1 LACNGDLCFGD
12 DLDCLAALKETKTL
26 KGIMR
31 TIIVIIIK
39 EFNQLKRDPRLRAT
53 IIIAPILQLLLM
65 GYAATTDVN
74 NISLAICDL
83 DKSAMSREFIRSFI
97 SSGYFT
103 IERNVNEYNQL
114 DAMIDKGNVQC
125 AIIIPPKFE
134 EYVAAGKSA
143 PVQML
148 VDGSDGYTAGIALGY
163 AGQIAGAYNQHIM
176 QQSIERGGAKPN
188 IGSVNSDTRVWYNP
202 ELKSKNFMIPGIVA
216 MILLLTTGMLTAM
229 AIVKEREIG
238 TLEQLIVTPIKPYQ
252 LIIGKLVPFIM
263 VGFLDVIIV
272 MVVGRFWFDVPIRG
286 SILLLFFC
294 SGIFLLSSLGIGL
307 FVSTVSHSQQ
317 QAAMTMQ
324 FFIFIPF
331 LYLSGFT
338 FPIENM
344 PRAIQYITYI
354 IPLRYFLDIV
364 RDIFLKGDGIVN
376 LWPDMLAMFVIGAIL
391 LVLSTMR
398 FHKKLE

>member
-1 LACNGDLCFGD
+1 
-12 DLDCLAALKETKTL
+12 
-26 KGIMR
+26 MR
-31 TIIVIIIK
+31 TIIFIIIK

-83 DKSAMSREFIRSFI
+83 DKSVTSREFARSFV

-103 IERNVNEYNQL
+103 VEQNVNEYNKL
-114 DAMIDKGNVQC
+114 DAMIDKGSIQV
-125 AIIIPPKFE
+125 ALVIPPNFE
-134 EYVAAGKSA
+134 KDVAAQKSS
-143 PVQML
+143 PVQLL
-148 VDGSDGYTAGIALGY
+148 VDGSDGYTAGIALSY
-163 AGQIAGAYNQHIM
+163 AGQIAGAYNQRVMKQIFD
-176 QQSIERGGAKPN
+176 RGAIKPT

-202 ELKSKNFMIPGIVA
+202 ELKSRNFMIPGIVA
-216 MILLLTTGMLTAM
+216 LILLITTGMLTAM
-229 AIVKEREIG
+229 AIVKEREVG
-238 TLEQLIVTPIKPYQ
+238 TLEQLIVTPIKPWQ
-252 LIIGKLVPFIM
+252 LIVGKLVPFIII
-263 VGFLDVIIV
+263 GFIDVLIV
-272 MVVGRFWFDVPIRG
+272 VVVGRFWFDVPIRG

-294 SGIFLLSSLGIGL
+294 SGVFLLSSLGIGL

-338 FPIENM
+338 FPVENM
-344 PRAIQYITYI
+344 PRIIQYITYA

-364 RDIFLKGDGIVN
+364 RGIFLKGDGFMN
-376 LWPDMLAMFVIGAIL
+376 LWPQILAMFIIGVVL
-391 LVLSTMR
+391 LLSSTMR

>member
-1 LACNGDLCFGD
+1 M
-12 DLDCLAALKETKTL
+12 K
-26 KGIMR
+26 
-31 TIIVIIIK
+31 TIIFIIIK

-74 NISLAICDL
+74 NISLAVCDL
-83 DKSAMSREFIRSFI
+83 DKSVTSREFIRSFV

-103 IERNVNEYNQL
+103 VERDINEYKN
-114 DAMIDKGNVQC
+114 IDKYIDNGSIQV
-125 AIIIPPKFE
+125 AIVIPPKFGTD
-134 EYVAAGKSA
+134 VAAGKSA

-163 AGQIAGAYNQHIM
+163 AGQIAGAYNQQIF
-176 QQSIERGGAKPN
+176 QRTIDRTGVKPN
-188 IGSVNSDTRVWYNP
+188 FGSVNSDIRVWYNP

-216 MILLLTTGMLTAM
+216 MLLLLITGMLTAM
-229 AIVKEREIG
+229 AIVKEREVG
-238 TLEQLIVTPIKPYQ
+238 TLEQLIVTPIKPWQ
-252 LIIGKLVPFIM
+252 LIIGKLVPFVLI
-263 VGFLDVIIV
+263 GIFDVILV
-272 MVVGRFWFDVPIRG
+272 LTVGRFWFNVPMRG
-286 SILLLFFC
+286 NILFLFFC
-294 SGIFLLSSLGIGL
+294 GGVFLLSSLGIGL

-338 FPIENM
+338 FPIDNM
-344 PRAIQYITYI
+344 PRWVQYITYA
-354 IPLRYFLDIV
+354 IPLRYFLEIV
-364 RDIFLKGDGIVN
+364 RGIFLKGDGFVN
-376 LWPDMLAMFVIGAIL
+376 LWREILAMFGIGVVML
-391 LVLSTMR
+391 TLSMIR

>member
-1 LACNGDLCFGD
+1 
-12 DLDCLAALKETKTL
+12 
-26 KGIMR
+26 MR
-31 TIIVIIIK
+31 TIYCIIVK

-74 NISLAICDL
+74 NISLGICDL
-83 DKSAMSREFIRSFI
+83 DKSVTSREFIRSFV

-114 DAMIDKGNVQC
+114 DGLIDKGTLQC
-125 AIIIPPKFE
+125 ALVIPPNFE
-134 EYVAAGKSA
+134 KDVSAGKSA

-163 AGQIAGAYNQHIM
+163 AGQIAGAYNQQVM
-176 QQSIERGGAKPN
+176 QRTIDRGATKPN
-188 IGSVNSDTRVWYNP
+188 IGSVTNDTRVWYNP

-229 AIVKEREIG
+229 AIVKEREVG

-252 LIIGKLVPFIM
+252 LIIGKLVPFIL

-344 PRAIQYITYI
+344 PRAIRYLTYP
-354 IPLRYFLDIV
+354 IPLRYFLEIV
-364 RDIFLKGDGIVN
+364 RGIFLKGDGIVN
-376 LWPDMLAMFVIGAIL
+376 LWPDMLAMFLIGATL
-391 LVLSTMR
+391 LILSTMR

>member
-1 LACNGDLCFGD
+1 
-12 DLDCLAALKETKTL
+12 
-26 KGIMR
+26 MR
-31 TIIVIIIK
+31 IIWCIIIK

-74 NISLAICDL
+74 NISLAVCDL
-83 DKSAMSREFIRSFI
+83 DKSVTSREFTRSFV

-103 IERNVNEYNQL
+103 VERNVNEYNSL
-114 DAMIDKGNVQC
+114 DKLIDNGTVQV
-125 AIIIPPKFE
+125 ALVIPPNFGAFVE
-134 EYVAAGKSA
+134 AQKSA
-143 PVQML
+143 PVQLL

-163 AGQIAGAYNQHIM
+163 AGQIAGAYNQHIL
-176 QQSIERGGAKPN
+176 QQTISRTGVKPN
-188 IGSVNSDTRVWYNP
+188 IGSVNSDIRVWYNP

-216 MILLLTTGMLTAM
+216 MLLLITTGMLTAM
-229 AIVKEREIG
+229 AIVKEREVG
-238 TLEQLIVTPIKPYQ
+238 TLEQLIVTPIKPWQ
-252 LIIGKLVPFIM
+252 LILGKLVPFVI
-263 VGFLDVIIV
+263 VGIIDVILV
-272 MVVGRFWFDVPIRG
+272 LTVGRFWFDVPVRG
-286 SILLLFFC
+286 SVPFLFFC
-294 SGIFLLSSLGIGL
+294 GGIFLLSSLGIGL

-344 PRAIQYITYI
+344 PRAIQYLTYA
-354 IPLRYFLDIV
+354 IPLRYFLEIV
-364 RDIFLKGDGIVN
+364 RGIFLKGDGFMN
-376 LWPDMLAMFVIGAIL
+376 LWPQILAMFIIGVVTL
-391 LVLSTMR
+391 TLSMMR

>member
-1 LACNGDLCFGD
+1 M
-12 DLDCLAALKETKTL
+12 KT
-26 KGIMR
+26 IFF
-31 TIIVIIIK
+31 IIIK

-74 NISLAICDL
+74 NISLAVCDL
-83 DKSAMSREFIRSFI
+83 DKSATSREFVRSFV

-103 IERNVNEYNQL
+103 IERDVNEYKS
-114 DAMIDKGNVQC
+114 IDKLIDNGTIQV
-125 AIIIPPKFE
+125 ALVIPPKFGGDVE
-134 EYVAAGKSA
+134 AGRSA

-163 AGQIAGAYNQHIM
+163 AGQIAGAYNQQVM
-176 QQSIERGGAKPN
+176 QRTISKSGIKPEFP
-188 IGSVNSDTRVWYNP
+188 SVKSDTRVWYNP

-216 MILLLTTGMLTAM
+216 MLLLLVTGMLTAM
-229 AIVKEREIG
+229 AIVKEREVG
-238 TLEQLIVTPIKPYQ
+238 TLEQLIVTPIKSWQ
-252 LIIGKLVPFIM
+252 LILGKLVPFVLI
-263 VGFLDVIIV
+263 GIFDVILV
-272 MVVGRFWFDVPIRG
+272 LTVGRFWFNVPMRG
-286 SILLLFFC
+286 NIFFLFF
-294 SGIFLLSSLGIGL
+294 SGGIFLLSSLGIGL

-344 PRAIQYITYI
+344 PQWVQYLTYA
-354 IPLRYFLDIV
+354 IPLRYFLEIV
-364 RDIFLKGDGIVN
+364 RGIFLKGDGFMN
-376 LWPDMLAMFVIGAIL
+376 LWPELAAMFGIGVL
-391 LVLSTMR
+391 LLTASTLR

>member
-1 LACNGDLCFGD
+1 
-12 DLDCLAALKETKTL
+12 
-26 KGIMR
+26 MR
-31 TIIVIIIK
+31 TIIFIIIK

-83 DKSAMSREFIRSFI
+83 DKSVTSREFIRSFV

-103 IERNVNEYNQL
+103 VEYNVNDYNQL
-114 DAMIDKGNVQC
+114 DRLIDKGSAQV
-125 AIIIPPKFE
+125 ALVIPPKFA
-134 EYVAAGKSA
+134 EYVAAQKSA
-143 PVQML
+143 PVQMI

-176 QQSIERGGAKPN
+176 QQTIDRGGVKPN
-188 IGSVNSDTRVWYNP
+188 FGSVNSDVRVWYNP

-229 AIVKEREIG
+229 AIVKEREVG
-238 TLEQLIVTPIKPYQ
+238 TLEQLIVTPIKPWQ
-252 LIIGKLVPFIM
+252 LIIGKLVPFIL

-272 MVVGRFWFDVPIRG
+272 MVVGRFWFDIPIRG
-286 SILLLFFC
+286 SIWLLFFC

-344 PRAIQYITYI
+344 PRIIQYTTFI

-364 RDIFLKGDGIVN
+364 RGIFLKGDGMIN

-391 LVLSTMR
+391 LILSTMR

>member
-1 LACNGDLCFGD
+1 
-12 DLDCLAALKETKTL
+12 
-26 KGIMR
+26 MR
-31 TIIVIIIK
+31 TIIFIIIK

-74 NISLAICDL
+74 NISLAVCDL
-83 DKSAMSREFIRSFI
+83 DKSVTSREFIRSFV

-103 IERNVNEYNQL
+103 IEYNLNDYNQIDKL
-114 DAMIDKGNVQC
+114 IDKGSAQV
-125 AIIIPPKFE
+125 ALVIPPKFE

-148 VDGSDGYTAGIALGY
+148 VDGADGYTAGIALGY
-163 AGQIAGAYNQHIM
+163 AAQIAGAYNQHIL
-176 QQSIERGGAKPN
+176 QQTIERGAVKPN
-188 IGSVNSDTRVWYNP
+188 FGSVNSDVRVWYNP

-229 AIVKEREIG
+229 AIVKEREVG
-238 TLEQLIVTPIKPYQ
+238 TLEQLIVTPIKPWQ
-252 LIIGKLVPFIM
+252 LIIGKLVPFIL

-286 SILLLFFC
+286 SIFLLFFC

-344 PRAIQYITYI
+344 PRSIQYLTYG

-364 RDIFLKGDGIVN
+364 RGIFLKGDGIVN
-376 LWPDMLAMFVIGAIL
+376 LWPEMLAMFIIGVVL

>member
-1 LACNGDLCFGD
+1 M
-12 DLDCLAALKETKTL
+12 K
-26 KGIMR
+26 
-31 TIIVIIIK
+31 TIIFIVIK

-74 NISLAICDL
+74 NISLAVCDL
-83 DKSAMSREFIRSFI
+83 DKSVTSREFVRSFV

-103 IERNVNEYNQL
+103 IERDVNEYKSL
-114 DAMIDKGNVQC
+114 DNLIDNGAVQV
-125 AIIIPPKFE
+125 AIVIPPNFGGD
-134 EYVAAGKSA
+134 VAGGKSA

-163 AGQIAGAYNQHIM
+163 AGQIAGAYNQKIF
-176 QQSIERGGAKPN
+176 QKTIDRSGIKPN
-188 IGSVNSDTRVWYNP
+188 FGSVKSDIRVWYNP

-216 MILLLTTGMLTAM
+216 MLLLLITGMLTAM
-229 AIVKEREIG
+229 AIVKEREVG
-238 TLEQLIVTPIKPYQ
+238 TLEQLIVTPIKSWQ
-252 LIIGKLVPFIM
+252 LIIGKLVPFILI
-263 VGFLDVIIV
+263 GIFDVILV
-272 MVVGRFWFDVPIRG
+272 LTVGRYWFNVPMRG
-286 SILLLFFC
+286 NIFFLFF
-294 SGIFLLSSLGIGL
+294 SGGIFLLSSLGIGL

-344 PRAIQYITYI
+344 PRWVQYITYA
-354 IPLRYFLDIV
+354 IPLRYFLEIV
-364 RDIFLKGDGIVN
+364 RGIFLKGDGFMN
-376 LWPDMLAMFVIGAIL
+376 LWRELLAMFGIGVVML
-391 LVLSTMR
+391 TLSMIR

>member
-1 LACNGDLCFGD
+1 
-12 DLDCLAALKETKTL
+12 
-26 KGIMR
+26 MR
-31 TIIVIIIK
+31 TIYFIIVK

-74 NISLAICDL
+74 NISLGICDL
-83 DKSAMSREFIRSFI
+83 DKSVTSREFIRSFV

-103 IERNVNEYNQL
+103 IERNVNQYNQL
-114 DAMIDKGNVQC
+114 DALIDKGTLQC
-125 AIIIPPKFE
+125 AIVIPPNFE
-134 EYVAAGKSA
+134 KDISAGKSA

-163 AGQIAGAYNQHIM
+163 AGQIAGAYNQQVLQRIIDR
-176 QQSIERGGAKPN
+176 SGIPKPN
-188 IGSVNSDTRVWYNP
+188 IGSVTNDTRVWYNP

-229 AIVKEREIG
+229 AIVKEREVG

-252 LIIGKLVPFIM
+252 LIIGKLVPFILI
-263 VGFLDVIIV
+263 GFLDVIIV
-272 MVVGRFWFDVPIRG
+272 MVVGRFWFNVPIKG
-286 SILLLFFC
+286 SILLLFFS

-344 PRAIQYITYI
+344 PRAIQYLTYP
-354 IPLRYFLDIV
+354 IPLRYFLEIV
-364 RDIFLKGDGIVN
+364 RGIFLKGDGIIN
-376 LWPDMLAMFVIGAIL
+376 LWPDMLAMFLIGATL
-391 LVLSTMR
+391 LILSTMR

>member
-1 LACNGDLCFGD
+1 M
-12 DLDCLAALKETKTL
+12 K
-26 KGIMR
+26 

-53 IIIAPILQLLLM
+53 IIIAPLLQLLLM

-83 DKSAMSREFIRSFI
+83 DKTATSREFTRSFV

-103 IERNVNEYNQL
+103 IERSLDDYNK
-114 DAMIDKGNVQC
+114 IDKLIDNGSVQV
-125 AIIIPPKFE
+125 AIVIPPKFAE
-134 EYVAAGKSA
+134 NIAGGKSG

-163 AGQIAGAYNQHIM
+163 ASQIAGAYNQQIL
-176 QQSIERGGAKPN
+176 QRTIDRAGLKPQ
-188 IGSVNSDTRVWYNP
+188 IGSITSDVRIWYNP
-202 ELKSKNFMIPGIVA
+202 ELKSRNFMIPGIVA
-216 MILLLTTGMLTAM
+216 ILLLVITGMLTAM
-229 AIVKEREIG
+229 AIVKEREVG
-238 TLEQLIVTPIKPYQ
+238 TLEQLIVTPIKSWQ
-252 LIIGKLVPFIM
+252 LMIGKLIPFILI
-263 VGFLDVIIV
+263 GF
-272 MVVGRFWFDVPIRG
+272 FDVLLVLTAGRYWFNVPMQG
-286 SILLLFFC
+286 SVFFLFFC
-294 SGIFLLSSLGIGL
+294 SGVFLLSSLGIGL

-338 FPIENM
+338 FPVENM
-344 PRAIQYITYI
+344 PKWIQYITYI
-354 IPLRYFLDIV
+354 IPLRYFLEIV
-364 RDIFLKGDGIVN
+364 RDIFLKGDGFSN
-376 LWPDMLAMFVIGAIL
+376 LWPQLLAMFSIG
-391 LVLSTMR
+391 VVMLSMSMIR

>member
-1 LACNGDLCFGD
+1 M
-12 DLDCLAALKETKTL
+12 K
-26 KGIMR
+26 
-31 TIIVIIIK
+31 TIIFIVIK

-53 IIIAPILQLLLM
+53 ILIAPILQLLLM

-74 NISLAICDL
+74 NISLGVCDL
-83 DKSAMSREFIRSFI
+83 DKSLTSREFIRSFV

-103 IERNVNEYNQL
+103 VEQNVNEYKNL
-114 DAMIDKGNVQC
+114 DKLIDRGTIQV
-125 AIIIPPKFE
+125 ALVIPPNFE
-134 EYVAAGKSA
+134 QATSAGKSA
-143 PVQML
+143 PVQLL

-163 AGQIAGAYNQHIM
+163 AGQIAGAYNQQIF
-176 QQSIERGGAKPN
+176 QRTIDRGGVKPN
-188 IGSVNSDTRVWYNP
+188 IGSVTSDIRVWYNP

-216 MILLLTTGMLTAM
+216 MLLLLTTGMLTAM

-238 TLEQLIVTPIKPYQ
+238 TLEQLIVTPIKPWQ
-252 LIIGKLVPFIM
+252 LIVGKLIPFVII
-263 VGFLDVIIV
+263 GFLDVIIV
-272 MVVGRFWFDVPIRG
+272 LTVGRFWFNVPMLGNIFF
-286 SILLLFFC
+286 LFLC
-294 SGIFLLSSLGIGL
+294 GGIFLLSSLGIGL

-344 PRAIQYITYI
+344 PQWVQYITYI
-354 IPLRYFLDIV
+354 IPLRYFLEIV
-364 RDIFLKGDGIVN
+364 RGIFLKGNGFAN
-376 LWPDMLAMFVIGAIL
+376 LWPQMLAMFGIGVVL
-391 LVLSTMR
+391 LVLSTLR

>member
-1 LACNGDLCFGD
+1 MACHD
-12 DLDCLAALKETKTL
+12 DLRLIHDLRFFTTLKEAKTVTA
-26 KGIMR
+26 MR
-31 TIIVIIIK
+31 TIYFIIVK

-74 NISLAICDL
+74 NISLGICDL
-83 DKSAMSREFIRSFI
+83 DKSVTSREFIRSFV

-103 IERNVNEYNQL
+103 IEQNVNEYNQL
-114 DAMIDKGNVQC
+114 DPLIDKGTLQC
-125 AIIIPPKFE
+125 AIVIPPNFE
-134 EYVAAGKSA
+134 KDVSAGKSA

-163 AGQIAGAYNQHIM
+163 AGQIAGAYNQQVLQRIIDRSGM
-176 QQSIERGGAKPN
+176 PKPN
-188 IGSVNSDTRVWYNP
+188 IGSVTNDTRVWYNP

-229 AIVKEREIG
+229 AIVKEREVG
-238 TLEQLIVTPIKPYQ
+238 TLEQLIVTPIKPSQ
-252 LIIGKLVPFIM
+252 LIIGKLVPFILI
-263 VGFLDVIIV
+263 GFLDVIIV

-344 PRAIQYITYI
+344 PRAIQYLTYP
-354 IPLRYFLDIV
+354 IPLRYFL
-364 RDIFLKGDGIVN
+364 N
-376 LWPDMLAMFVIGAIL
+376 
-391 LVLSTMR
+391 
-398 FHKKLE
+398 